1 LATNTTYEN
10 RGGKKKT
17 ECFYILDH
25 LLEFIIKTKQFGFFC
40 TSKSGEFGPFSFHEK
55 PFV

>member
-10 RGGKKKT
+10 RGGEKKT

-25 LLEFIIKTKQFGFFC
+25 LLEFIIKTKQFGFFFP
-40 TSKSGEFGPFSFHEK
+40 SKSGEFGPFSFHEK